1 MSWNLI
7 VFAVIGLFTGGAA
20 RLFYPGRQPMR
31 ILGTLVLG
39 ITGSLLGGLLSWMIW
54 PPVEGEM
61 QYGALLMSFLGAV
74 LGLVLWAGWAYGR
87 SISGR
92 TTASGA

>member
-1 MSWNLI
+1 MLWNLV
-7 VFAVIGLFTGGAA
+7 VFAVIGLFAGGAA
-20 RLFYPGRQPMR
+20 RLFYPGRQPLR

-39 ITGSLLGGLLSWMIW
+39 ITGALLGGLLSWMIW
-54 PPVEGEM
+54 PAVESDI

-74 LGLVLWAGWAYGR
+74 LGLVLWAGWAYVR

>member
-1 MSWNLI
+1 MLWNLV
-7 VFAVIGLFTGGAA
+7 VFAVIGLFVGGAA
-20 RLFYPGRQPMR
+20 RLLYPGRQPLR

-39 ITGSLLGGLLSWMIW
+39 IAGALLGGLLSWMIW
-54 PPVEGEM
+54 PVVEGEM

-74 LGLVLWAGWAYGR
+74 LGLVLWAGWAYTR

-92 TTASGA
+92 TTTSGT